1 MDGAFKKGFPREQ
14 DHMAPVQPELRE
26 HHPSTFEKIKNGLNS
41 VGGAFGYPDLAE
53 RTGETI
59 DLVSLP
65 SMLGAFGPAA
75 AVRAGAGPA
84 WDAAMAKVLERRH
97 PNDISALRNG
107 QSLKTDRTRAEVYDR
122 AAGGI
127 DREAWLHAPNEIPEA
142 AIAHATGTPQ
152 WAPGAVTANDTAAIS
167 ADSQKYLSQ
176 LMAQRNRGAFK
187 AVK

>member
-14 DHMAPVQPELRE
+14 DHAAPGGPEMRE
-26 HHPSTFEKIKNGLNS
+26 HHPSTFEKIKNGLNA

-84 WDAAMAKVLERRH
+84 WDGAMAKVLERRYPHEVNVH
-97 PNDISALRNG
+97 PGYA
-107 QSLKTDRTRAEVYDR
+107 AEVYGTQLGTFGHR
-122 AAGGI
+122 A
-127 DREAWLHAPNEIPEA
+127 DKQREAQSLLDALRGDMKAEKA
-142 AIAHATGTPQ
+142 QVG
-152 WAPGAVTANDTAAIS
+152 GLLND
-167 ADSQKYLSQ
+167 
-176 LMAQRNRGAFK
+176 NRGSVGQDSAQYFNELLAQTNRRNLK